1 MSKRTRNILI
11 IVAAL
16 VVVVAIAVL
25 SGRRGKVAMSVQ
37 TVKVGYTTF
46 QTKLPE
52 SGVIQHP
59 GTATIPTL
67 VGGNIGQIYARAGE
81 YVAAGQL
88 LATVNAPT
96 LQSDAAGSEA
106 DYSSAVANIASAR
119 SNEQNAKVQ
128 YQASVDTAK
137 SALDEAQRV
146 YEADVN
152 LYNNKA
158 IAKQQVDADKAKRD
172 QAQVQYDQAEA
183 QLRLG
188 AVSGYGQNSVQ
199 SAQAMAQKAQIVNSQ
214 NQQQLGFTQIVAPF
228 SGIIQTIATNPSDA
242 LRNVQGGDPVSAG
255 QALFTIAEG
264 NGFIV
269 KAQVDEQDII
279 NVRFGQRANITGE
292 DFPGHNI
299 AGHVSDIAPVA
310 TKSTDATSTSK
321 EVLTTIAMDA
331 TPSYLKDGMS
341 ANIDIYTVSILHAIT
356 VPNAAIVQKSGK
368 PWVWIVRAGKL
379 HEVAIKTGTANDT
392 KTIVTSGVSIGDK
405 VVAAPGATL
414 VEGAAAKEL
423 PVASPSPGVST
434 T

>member
-11 IVAAL
+11 VVVAL
-16 VVVVAIAVL
+16 VVVIVIAVL
-25 SGRRGKVAMSVQ
+25 SGRRGKDAVSVR
-37 TVKVGYTTF
+37 TVKVAYTTF

-67 VGGNIGQIYARAGE
+67 VGGNVGQIYVRAGQ

-88 LATVNAPT
+88 LATVDAPT

-228 SGIIQTIATNPSDA
+228 AGAIQTIATNPSDA
-242 LRNVQGGDPVSAG
+242 LRNVQGGDPVLAG

-279 NVRFGQRANITGE
+279 NVRVGQRANITGE
-292 DFPGHNI
+292 DFPGRKLG
-299 AGHVSDIAPVA
+299 GHVSDISPVA
-310 TKSTDATSTSK
+310 VKSADATSTAK
-321 EVLTTIAMDA
+321 QVLTTIQLDRS
-331 TPSYLKDGMS
+331 PSFLKDGMTVD
-341 ANIDIYTVSILHAIT
+341 IDILTVNIPHVVAL
-356 VPNAAIVQKSGK
+356 PNAAIGKQGGKAYVYVVTHGKAFKRTVVTGLIGDTQTIVKSGIGRGDVVIAAID
-368 PWVWIVRAGKL
+368 PTL
-379 HEVAIKTGTANDT
+379 HDGIAVLPMASGT
-392 KTIVTSGVSIGDK
+392 SSP
-405 VVAAPGATL
+405 AP
-414 VEGAAAKEL
+414 
-423 PVASPSPGVST
+423 
-434 T
+434 